1 MGSNEKSNVIYVF
14 CSSRGVFIVKFLLLL
29 NFLFVF
35 GFLQF
40 E

>member
-1 MGSNEKSNVIYVF
+1 MGSYEKSNVIYVF

-29 NFLFVF
+29 KFVF